1 MRRLLVLT
9 EVFYPEDFIINSL
22 VKELSGKYKI
32 TVVTRVPTYP
42 RGKVFKGFS
51 NVFSIRA
58 DNGIRVIRYPV
69 FTNYNERKWA
79 KVMNLFWQP
88 MAVLLIS
95 VLIRYN
101 RVFVYQTGSIYS
113 YCLLVNLRWSRAKS
127 IMWSQD
133 LWPEVAYENGLPRVK
148 LLDSFLKL
156 ITRTTLNH
164 FTEVLVQSEA
174 FQRHYLTT
182 YGVQSVVVYNYS
194 LKEKSS
200 SFADRRCFTNIV
212 YAGNIGSL
220 QNLDGI
226 VELFLSLR
234 NSEPEIITSLDIYGD
249 GSLFNFYREKY
260 SSLKGITF
268 FGRVP
273 MDDVRVA
280 LESARYAIFSLVDG
294 PIQNTLPS
302 RLQFLY
308 NLNIPIIYI
317 GKGAAA
323 DFLNKWNGGVVF
335 TSPHDEKCEDKLL
348 SFEKKVF
355 KTGDVFNKSQIIK
368 EIKGALS

>member
-22 VKELSGKYKI
+22 VEELLGKYKI

-42 RGKVFKGFS
+42 RGKVFNGFS
-51 NVFSIRA
+51 NVFSIRTE
-58 DNGIRVIRYPV
+58 NGIRVIRYPV

-79 KVMNLFWQP
+79 KVMNLLWQP
-88 MAVLLIS
+88 IAVLLIIL
-95 VLIRYN
+95 LIRYD
-101 RVFVYQTGSIYS
+101 RLFVYQTGSIYTYS
-113 YCLLVNLRWSRAKS
+113 LLVNLRWSRAKS

-148 LLDSFLKL
+148 LLDSFFKI
-156 ITRTTLNH
+156 ITRATLNH
-164 FTEVLVQSEA
+164 FTRILVQSDA
-174 FQRHYLTT
+174 FQNHYLNE
-182 YGVQSVVVYNYS
+182 YKVQSVVVYNYS

-200 SFADRRCFTNIV
+200 AFVDRHCFTNIV

-226 VELFLSLR
+226 IELFLNLKDSV
-234 NSEPEIITSLDIYGD
+234 PEIITSLDIYGD
-249 GSLFNFYREKY
+249 GSLFDFYREKY
-260 SSLKGITF
+260 SKSEGITF
-268 FGRVP
+268 LGRVP
-273 MDDVRVA
+273 MDDVCRA

-308 NLNIPIIYI
+308 NLNIPIIYV
-317 GKGAAA
+317 GKGATE
-323 DFLNKWNGGVVF
+323 DFLNHWNGGVVF
-335 TSPHDEKCEDKLL
+335 PSPKDEYCGDKLL
-348 SFEKKVF
+348 SFENRVF
-355 KTGDVFNKSQIIK
+355 KTIDVFNKARIIK
-368 EIKGALS
+368 EIKGLLS

>member
-1 MRRLLVLT
+1 VRRLLVLT

-22 VKELSGKYKI
+22 VEELSGKYKI
-32 TVVTRVPTYP
+32 TVITRVPTYP

-58 DNGIRVIRYPV
+58 ENGIRVIRYPV

-79 KVMNLFWQP
+79 KVMNLLWQP
-88 MAVLLIS
+88 MAILLIS
-95 VLIRYN
+95 ALIRYD

-148 LLDSFLKL
+148 PLDSFLKI

-164 FTEVLVQSEA
+164 FTKILVQSEA
-174 FQRHYLTT
+174 FQNHYLTT
-182 YGVQSVVVYNYS
+182 YKVQSLVVYNYS

-200 SFADRRCFTNIV
+200 SFVDRHCFTNIV

-226 VELFLSLR
+226 VDLFLNLR
-234 NSEPEIITSLDIYGD
+234 NSVPEIITSLDIYGD
-249 GSLFNFYREKY
+249 GSLFNVYREKY
-260 SSLKGITF
+260 SKLEGITF
-268 FGRVP
+268 LGRVP
-273 MDDVRVA
+273 MDDVRRA

-308 NLNIPIIYI
+308 NLNIPIIYV
-317 GKGAAA
+317 GKGAAE
-323 DFLNKWNGGVVF
+323 DFLNHLNGGVVF
-335 TSPHDEKCEDKLL
+335 ASPHNEYCGDKLL
-348 SFEKKVF
+348 SFEKQVF
-355 KTGDVFNKSQIIK
+355 KTNDVFNKARIIK
-368 EIKGALS
+368 QIKGLLS